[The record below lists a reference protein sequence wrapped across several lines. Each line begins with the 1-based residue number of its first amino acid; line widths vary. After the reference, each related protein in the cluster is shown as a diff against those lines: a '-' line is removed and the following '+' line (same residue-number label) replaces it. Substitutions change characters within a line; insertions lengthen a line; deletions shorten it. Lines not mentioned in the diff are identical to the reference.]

1 MATIKRTNIAP
12 LNDQL
17 TVTISK
23 ADYLSTYETS
33 LKKQAK
39 TANIPG
45 FRKGMVPAGMIKKM
59 YGQSVFTDEVLKK
72 VEGELDLQSSNVTK
86 LPDNLIIGDYINDYS
101 LGFCNFQTRICYAIL
116 SILYQIPG
124 FFHQSCFDV
133 MDI

>member
-23 ADYLSTYETS
+23 EDYLSTYETT

-59 YGQSVFTDEVLKK
+59 YGQAIFSDVILKSVE
-72 VEGELDLQSSNVTK
+72 K
-86 LPDNLIIGDYINDYS
+86 LRLFICSATFSYFLLINLV
-101 LGFCNFQTRICYAIL
+101 Q
-116 SILYQIPG
+116 SILLNVRMNIFIPSN
-124 FFHQSCFDV
+124 HD
-133 MDI
+133 

>member
-23 ADYLSTYETS
+23 EDYLSTYETT

-45 FRKGMVPAGMIKKM
+45 FRKGMVPAGMIKKI
-59 YGQSVFTDEVLKK
+59 VWT
-72 VEGELDLQSSNVTK
+72 
-86 LPDNLIIGDYINDYS
+86 
-101 LGFCNFQTRICYAIL
+101 
-116 SILYQIPG
+116 
-124 FFHQSCFDV
+124 SCFHRCDFKV
-133 MDI
+133 GRTRDEPIYF